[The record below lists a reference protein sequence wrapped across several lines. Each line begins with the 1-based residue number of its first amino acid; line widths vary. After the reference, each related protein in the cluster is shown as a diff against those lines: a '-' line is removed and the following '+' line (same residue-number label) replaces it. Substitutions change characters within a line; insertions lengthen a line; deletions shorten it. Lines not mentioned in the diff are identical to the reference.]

1 MTWVDWLLLGICI
14 FLLWSIVS
22 NLLIN
27 WRWFSSLQL
36 SITARKTTTPEPESN
51 PQSSEAVSDAAHN
64 SIMTENGT
72 FIEDDAADTLAIPDQ
87 DKIEPTGTGVV
98 PSIALDP
105 DELYKYVA
113 SIKGNRFHTC
123 DCSAVTKIQ
132 EPNRQYFE
140 ERAQALSAGYIPCGV
155 CNP

>member
-1 MTWVDWLLLGICI
+1 MTWLDWLLLGICI
-14 FLLWSIVS
+14 VLLWAIVS

-36 SITARKTTTPEPESN
+36 SITAGRTTTPEPGSD
-51 PQSSEAVSDAAHN
+51 PLPSEPASDTAHD
-64 SIMTENGT
+64 SVIADQGT
-72 FIEDDAADTLAIPDQ
+72 IIEDEAADTLVIPDQ
-87 DKIEPTGTGVV
+87 DKVDPTGKGEISSV
-98 PSIALDP
+98 ALDP
-105 DELYKYVA
+105 MELYKYVA

-123 DCSAVTKIQ
+123 DCSAVIKIQ

-140 ERAQALSAGYIPCGV
+140 ERAEALSAGYIPCGV